1 MEGQLEILEV
11 LTRGG
16 ASQLACEEALLEASY
31 LGRARSGEM
40 LMGSDMIPAL
50 RWLCMLL
57 SLLAAAA
64 SLMELLQSSK
74 PFLHTNVYCN
84 VLISA
89 IVSQQISVVK
99 TPLAGA
105 GARTDIK
112 LSLEG
117 WSWDVNTG
125 EVSGGCRTSRGLQL
139 DLNASVTAESAWWAI
154 GFRQAVVDVIRSAN
168 GIEALKKLIE
178 GADIDHNEQ
187 DEKGYSA
194 AMIAAEGGYLEIFK
208 LLIDQEEVL
217 CEPLISLG
225 AKCDIAN
232 ARYETALLLA
242 RKSRIHEG
250 IAANPCRN
258 AVVDIR
264 AFKDEAMENAKNK
277 REEFGGGGGGMGAW
291 LSFSGFESRQFG
303 DGDGSVEVDNR
314 ET

>member
-31 LGRARSGEM
+31 LGRARGFV
-40 LMGSDMIPAL
+40 D
-50 RWLCMLL
+50 
-57 SLLAAAA
+57 
-64 SLMELLQSSK
+64 
-74 PFLHTNVYCN
+74 
-84 VLISA
+84 
-89 IVSQQISVVK
+89 VVDTFIK
-99 TPLAGA
+99 A

-154 GFRQAVVDVIRSAN
+154 GFRQAVVDVIRS
-168 GIEALKKLIE
+168 
-178 GADIDHNEQ
+178 DIDHNEQ

-291 LSFSGFESRQFG
+291 LSFSGLNRGSLEMEMAASRLITERLELTVML
-303 DGDGSVEVDNR
+303 S
-314 ET
+314 

>member
-31 LGRARSGEM
+31 LGRARGFV
-40 LMGSDMIPAL
+40 D
-50 RWLCMLL
+50 
-57 SLLAAAA
+57 
-64 SLMELLQSSK
+64 
-74 PFLHTNVYCN
+74 
-84 VLISA
+84 
-89 IVSQQISVVK
+89 VVDTFIK
-99 TPLAGA
+99 A

-291 LSFSGFESRQFG
+291 LSFSGLNRGSLEMEMAASRLITERLELTVML
-303 DGDGSVEVDNR
+303 S
-314 ET
+314 